1 MNRRDLFKLAGKVG
15 LVALAQQVPWS
26 VIERLGLT
34 DDYLAEAAALPQ
46 NYVIA
51 DGTQLMAGSQF
62 ASYSI
67 VSNPSS
73 TGYVSSVTGPDGD
86 TWMKIGLTAA
96 SASVSITR
104 DLGAGST
111 VNIAGGPD
119 NIYFRIYIPNEDAKK
134 NVQIVNA
141 RLASGSA
148 WNTSFADFSQS
159 STVKTGEQTGYLFNA
174 AGDHSFMQDFSVRQL
189 TNTLNKTAVRHI
201 SFQLTSTSTAGAE
214 IWIKEIRY
222 GVRTRPSIVF
232 YFDDQHITQYTVAKP
247 ILDRYGLKST
257 LCISGN
263 YLLNDQGSGIYMSE
277 ENVQTMFDAGHE
289 VVSHSWNHGS
299 YGSMTY
305 QQIYDDAKLTKDLL
319 DSRGWN
325 RNGSEHLFTYANGSA
340 PTEANMG
347 ALTSLGY
354 TYARGARTYNV
365 ERYQQHTYGGVDYPM
380 RLLTWGLSRPP
391 RTITA
396 MANNGSGAYRVTA
409 AGHGFSSDE
418 WVDISGTSTTADG
431 TWQVAYVSSSQF
443 DLVGPSFGS
452 NATGV
457 ARQSCKEWERRV
469 QMAIRFGATC
479 HVLVHQVGAG
489 GVPVD
494 VGYVTD
500 VEFDPFIQFCARHVQ
515 GNVLDWR
522 TFPEWVNGLTNP
534 RRTRY

>member
-1 MNRRDLFKLAGKVG
+1 MQGHECYHCKQW
-15 LVALAQQVPWS
+15 VAKDEPHDCW
-26 VIERLGLT
+26 T
-34 DDYLAEAAALPQ
+34 TTEAAL
-46 NYVIA
+46 
-51 DGTQLMAGSQF
+51 
-62 ASYSI
+62 
-67 VSNPSS
+67 
-73 TGYVSSVTGPDGD
+73 
-86 TWMKIGLTAA
+86 
-96 SASVSITR
+96 TR
-104 DLGAGST
+104 DLSDDLMDAWERLRETAVEFGEQ
-111 VNIAGGPD
+111 
-119 NIYFRIYIPNEDAKK
+119 RIY
-134 NVQIVNA
+134 
-141 RLASGSA
+141 ASHHSIM
-148 WNTSFADFSQS
+148 FSRKACYFFVRPKPKYLEVCIFLPLVEKSPRILKVYES

-189 TNTLNKTAVRHI
+189 ANTLNKTAVRHI
-201 SFQLTSTSTAGAE
+201 SFQLTSTGTAGAE

-222 GVRTRPSIVF
+222 GVRTHPSIVF

-257 LCISGN
+257 LCISRH

-325 RNGSEHLFTYANGSA
+325 RNGSEHLFTYPNGSA

-354 TYARGARTYNV
+354 TYGRGARTYNV

-380 RLLTWGLSRPP
+380 RLLAWGLSRPP

-431 TWQVAYVSSSQF
+431 TWQVTYVSSSQF

-452 NATGV
+452 NTTGV
-457 ARQSCKEWERRV
+457 ARQSRKEWERRV

-515 GNVLDWR
+515 SNMLDWR